1 MPVLKLETYC
11 SNALDAL
18 SDSVISAKYQ
28 EVLAVLQEA
37 KTPIFREKSSY
48 QKNLDLV
55 HPVLNAV
62 LDKWFSGLGWERQ
75 AMVAK
80 LSGDDSDSGSIDFV
94 HKLADGRYIALEIQF
109 GNGGRLE
116 RDFFKFQAL
125 HQPGRLALSVIA
137 YFTRD
142 TACTAD
148 SGLAMFETAVRRKKM
163 HGDLPLCIIG
173 VSRDDT
179 PETDLAQIPGIVFP
193 SVLGGSG
200 TDKAPLI
207 DVVAEALVND
217 KNLAELRLPQ
227 KSKAVIR
234 RHAVD
239 HFKKMLD
246 AFELDMVRAL
256 AATDPRLRQALSGR
270 LTEFFR
276 NSYSRANFRP
286 HFRAGAKAEAALQAG
301 DMVEEAVVGPVPRA
315 SEPLRAS
322 QPAVAKPPAFIPAP
336 VATSGVPVEGVALEG
351 RRATVEPAPSAP
363 SALEPAAPRS
373 TLVLP
378 CAGGRRVRRAEADW
392 TARTAASPQ
401 RYTRNPAADV
411 SYPTGHFA
419 MAGAFADAFRAKG
432 LSIPLPAK

>member
-1 MPVLKLETYC
+1 M
-11 SNALDAL
+11 
-18 SDSVISAKYQ
+18 
-28 EVLAVLQEA
+28 QEA
-37 KTPIFREKSSY
+37 KTPVFKEKSSY

-75 AMVAK
+75 AQVAK
-80 LSGDDSDSGSIDFV
+80 LSGDESDNGSIDFV
-94 HKLADGRYIALEIQF
+94 HRLTDGRYIALEIQF

-116 RDFFKFQAL
+116 RDFSKFQAL
-125 HQPGRLALSVIA
+125 HQPGLLALSVIA

-142 TACTAD
+142 TAGTAD

-200 TDKAPLI
+200 TEKAPLI

-217 KNLAELRLPQ
+217 KNPAEVRLPQ
-227 KSKAVIR
+227 ASRAVIR

-246 AFELDMVRAL
+246 AFELDMARAL

-270 LTEFFR
+270 LTQFFR

-286 HFRAGAKAEAALQAG
+286 HFRAGAKAEAALQAEG
-301 DMVEEAVVGPVPRA
+301 MVEEPSVASVPRA
-315 SEPLRAS
+315 PEPLRAS

-336 VATSGVPVEGVALEG
+336 VAAASTPVDAGSPEGG
-351 RRATVEPAPSAP
+351 RAPVGTEAAVSRTAEPQ
-363 SALEPAAPRS
+363 APRS

-378 CAGGRRVRRAEADW
+378 CTGGRRVRRAEADW
-392 TARTAASPQ
+392 TARATVPPQ

-411 SYPTGHFA
+411 SYPTDHFA